1 VIFLI
6 SDEGKR
12 KIMIYFLAFTST
24 KIATAP
30 IIPPNTKSTCI
41 GKPPVAVV
49 VPARA

>member
-1 VIFLI
+1 MIFLI